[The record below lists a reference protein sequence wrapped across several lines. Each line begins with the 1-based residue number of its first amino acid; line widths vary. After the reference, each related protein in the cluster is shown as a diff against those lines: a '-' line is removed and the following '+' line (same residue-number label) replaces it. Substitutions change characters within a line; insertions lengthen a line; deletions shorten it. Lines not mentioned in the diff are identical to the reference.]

1 MTQKTLIVT
10 GAASGIGHAIFLLA
24 KDRGYRVVTIDLA
37 ESIDGQDPA
46 HHVVGNLLESATHD
60 EAVRVAKSGPGGD
73 GTIYGLVNN
82 AGISPPYGPAL
93 DISVERWEQ
102 LFAINVGVV
111 FRLSQRVGREMIAAG
126 SGAIVNTSSLAGL
139 SGLAGAADY
148 SATKHAV
155 IGLTKSLAI
164 EWAEFGVRVNAL
176 CPGLTATEAAKSAVN
191 ATDKGLF
198 ERRARGV
205 PLGRIAEPEDQAK
218 GALFL
223 LSEDASYISGTTLVV
238 DGATFAQHPGY
249 AKH

>member
-1 MTQKTLIVT
+1 MTKKTLIVT
-10 GAASGIGHAIFLLA
+10 GAASGIGHAIFQLA
-24 KDRGYRVVTIDLA
+24 KERDYRVVTVDLA
-37 ESIDGQDPA
+37 ESVTGQDDA
-46 HHVVGNLLESATHD
+46 LHVSGNLLDSATHD
-60 EAVRVAKSGPGGD
+60 EAVRVAKEGAGSNGS
-73 GTIYGLVNN
+73 IYGLVNN

-111 FRLSQRVGREMIAAG
+111 FRLCQRVGREMIAAKHG
-126 SGAIVNTSSLAGL
+126 VIVNTSSLAGL
-139 SGLAGAADY
+139 AGLAGAADY

-164 EWAEFGVRVNAL
+164 EWAEHGIRVNAL

-191 ATDKGLF
+191 ATDEGLF

-223 LSEDASYISGTTLVV
+223 LSEDAGYISGTTLLV